1 MLLFLFLSCLILI
14 SKWFQEEEH
23 MDIRPKRRIW
33 SGEDF
38 DSDNDDDMASSKNS
52 VLTAQTRLGLNIVL
66 KQIVNKSIWFIT
78 FIIRG

>member
-1 MLLFLFLSCLILI
+1 
-14 SKWFQEEEH
+14 

-52 VLTAQTRLGLNIVL
+52 VLTAQTR
-66 KQIVNKSIWFIT
+66 
-78 FIIRG
+78 